1 MADAREETS
10 RLYGPPKITIIPH
23 EGIED
28 GPPQLHMSR
37 VPGQAQAL
45 RIIQAPEILYPASLS
60 TELAPSTTVW
70 DSQRVQR
77 RWLFNAHPE
86 AFAGSSEAA
95 SFLYEGLAQL
105 MRPDA
110 APTTQPLMTIS
121 QMADVTNH
129 TRVVPVPVL
138 ATAAG
143 ESGELLRL
151 SKIEETNWQWG
162 ENESPALRMLSI
174 DQHDKEE
181 SVLWSSDGAP
191 ILQIKPALSL
201 VRFEPTRWLLVQKRT
216 STTILQPDY
225 HKIPV
230 SERPSGIDQA
240 IERPS
245 RINPRPVL
253 TISSEQTGGFAH
265 SDVSFS
271 YGSQKK
277 PPQLAIIDECGYY
290 SVWDIKGR
298 DMVGSSGLRP
308 KLRHCG
314 HIHLGVTEQLP
325 DEDSPAFRA
334 EAHGVMWIG
343 AAGPGVDLW
352 DVPEGQDVDAGNDL
366 AALTSRSKKLIIW
379 NRAKFEVV
387 DIKDSTFRKSLVIL
401 KTDEPDYILD
411 VKPNPLNRSQV
422 FILTSSGFFWIETS
436 SSGTTANKAGGLSI
450 LQSFAHLRGTDADAL
465 RLTVHH
471 GGSGAGN
478 EKCTV
483 FIYSDRS
490 PEVDVYWFCT
500 PENTGLP
507 QSEHHIMK
515 LTGDATNLQT
525 LCPVPA
531 FLRNPSPAAAKGP
544 GLEYLN
550 HDIRFQQ
557 LFVLGRDLSLSQS
570 LFAISAGPDLEVVAP
585 DSSREW
591 SRDGRR
597 QAHNKRRRQ
606 FLQHFEGTFVV
617 PDGLGDMDELVQ
629 RRANRYQELMESE
642 QAGEEAQLKQ
652 RWPRS
657 LNLDQFVSRVN
668 VSIESVI
675 MASEQATI
683 EGPLSVFEAIRE
695 AAVNCIETEGGYI
708 PLHTLHEYENTFEAP
723 PVSHEAVTAW
733 DSRFQEMINAQTDR
747 VIAQPLRTEFLH
759 GLETLSPLADIRDQL
774 EDMWSPAGLP
784 PRAQQSRNV
793 VLAETAE
800 AIARSLFGVA
810 VLDANLPTRED
821 ESPTWV
827 PEPPPLPVRQPSQ
840 RSSQRFSSSP
850 AKRSQLSS
858 SQRLSL
864 SPTKLSQPLSQ
875 RISLSPTKRGQ
886 ALGHRLSFSPSKGA
900 RSQQPFDIPPS
911 SFPFPSLGPLFS
923 QPSSSAAPSSSFPDA
938 APPTPTTPAPT
949 TIATTALQR
958 LSMLAEDINT
968 ADPPARQHKVL
979 AYWPT
984 ARGVSTEGY
993 VSSVLASS
1001 TKHMDVLNERRHRA
1015 ESRRRKRRSQFLG
1028 ASSQTQHGWGTSEMD
1043 DVFESSGPGPAT
1055 KTKAAA
1061 ANTGLEFAPALPPA
1075 TQPLP
1080 KLAPPIIGSSQ
1091 LPPMPSSQ
1099 AIFSSQMPLV
1109 MSQPMAGRH
1118 GMRSPGK
1125 KKKRK
1130 SGF

>member
-10 RLYGPPKITIIPH
+10 RLYGPPKITIVPH

-45 RIIQAPEILYPASLS
+45 RIIQPPESLFPASRS
-60 TELAPSTTVW
+60 AELAPSSTVW
-70 DSQRVQR
+70 GSQRVQR

-86 AFAGSSEAA
+86 AFVGSSETA
-95 SFLYEGLAQL
+95 SYLSEGLAQL
-105 MRPDA
+105 VRPEA
-110 APTTQPLMTIS
+110 SPTTQPLLAIS
-121 QMADVTNH
+121 EMADVTNH
-129 TRVVPVPVL
+129 TRVVSVPVL
-138 ATAAG
+138 AMAAG

-151 SKIEETNWQWG
+151 SKIDETNWQWG
-162 ENESPALRMLSI
+162 ENESPTLRMLSI

-225 HKIPV
+225 HKVPV
-230 SERPSGIDQA
+230 SERPPGVDQA

-253 TISSEQTGGFAH
+253 TIYSEQTGGFAH

-271 YGSQKK
+271 YGSQRK
-277 PPQLAIIDECGYY
+277 PPQVAVIDECGYY
-290 SVWDIKGR
+290 SVWDVKGR
-298 DMVGSSGLRP
+298 DMVGSNGMRP

-325 DEDSPAFRA
+325 DEDSPAFRT
-334 EAHGVMWIG
+334 EPHGVMWIG

-352 DVPEGQDVDAGNDL
+352 DVPTGQDIDVGNDL
-366 AALTSRSKKLIIW
+366 AALTSRSKKLAIW
-379 NRAKFEVV
+379 NRAKFEVIDV
-387 DIKDSTFRKSLVIL
+387 KDPAFRKSLAVL

-411 VKPNPLNRSQV
+411 VKPNPLNRSQI

-436 SSGTTANKAGGLSI
+436 SSGTTANKAGGLTI
-450 LQSFAHLRGTDADAL
+450 LQSFAHLRGSDADTL

-471 GGSGAGN
+471 GGSEAGN
-478 EKCTV
+478 QKCTV
-483 FIYSDRS
+483 FLYSEKS
-490 PEVDVYWFCT
+490 PEVDVYWFYM
-500 PENTGLP
+500 PEETGLP
-507 QSEHHIMK
+507 QFEHHIMK
-515 LTGDATNLQT
+515 LSGNPAKLQT

-531 FLRNPSPAAAKGP
+531 FLRNPFPATAKGP

-550 HDIRFQQ
+550 HEIRFQQ
-557 LFVLGRDLSLSQS
+557 LFVLGKDLSLSQS
-570 LFAISAGPDLEVVAP
+570 LFAILAGPDLEVVPP
-585 DSSREW
+585 DGSREW

-629 RRANRYQELMESE
+629 RRANRYQELMDNAL
-642 QAGEEAQLKQ
+642 AGEEPRLQQ

-657 LNLDQFVSRVN
+657 LNLDQFISRVN
-668 VSIESVI
+668 VSIKSVI

-695 AAVNCIETEGGYI
+695 AAANCLETEGGYI
-708 PLHTLHEYENTFEAP
+708 PLHTLHEYENAFEPP
-723 PVSHEAVTAW
+723 PVSHEAIAAW
-733 DSRFQEMINAQTDR
+733 DARFQELISSQSDR
-747 VIAQPLRTEFLH
+747 VLAQPLTTQFLYR
-759 GLETLSPLADIRDQL
+759 GETSSPLADIRDQL
-774 EDMWSPAGLP
+774 ENLWSPAGLP
-784 PRAQQSRNV
+784 PRAQQSRSV

-810 VLDANLPTRED
+810 VLDANLPTAED
-821 ESPTWV
+821 EAPTWV
-827 PEPPPLPVRQPSQ
+827 PEPPPQIIRQPSQ

-886 ALGHRLSFSPSKGA
+886 AISHRLSFSPSKGA
-900 RSQQPFDIPPS
+900 RSQPFEIPSS
-911 SFPFPSLGPLFS
+911 SFPFSSSGPLFS
-923 QPSSSAAPSSSFPDA
+923 QSSSAAASSADA
-938 APPTPTTPAPT
+938 TPTT
-949 TIATTALQR
+949 ATTALQR

-968 ADPPARQHKVL
+968 SDPPARQHRVL
-979 AYWPT
+979 TYWPT

-1015 ESRRRKRRSQFLG
+1015 ESRRRKRRSQFFG
-1028 ASSQTQHGWGTSEMD
+1028 ETQGGTTATQSEMD
-1043 DVFESSGPGPAT
+1043 DVFDSARPGPAT
-1055 KTKAAA
+1055 TS
-1061 ANTGLEFAPALPPA
+1061 GPEFAPPPPLLLLPPA

-1091 LPPMPSSQ
+1091 LPPVPSSQ
-1099 AIFSSQMPLV
+1099 AIFSSQVPQV
-1109 MSQPMAGRH
+1109 MSQPMSGRH